1 MTQASNGTNG
11 NRQRRA
17 DARAADYRAWPG

>member
-11 NRQRRA
+11 NRRRRA

>member
-11 NRQRRA
+11 NSQRRA